1 MKGVIDGIIRTEHI
15 SLNRSVGFGS
25 YMFKLVLVGS
35 RSNKHAGIK
44 NNTHAHTH
52 ERKNARSNGELSTQK
67 KRHAEFNQAH
77 PYTRTHTHTQH
88 AIISFTAVMKM
99 KRHSPLPSPLL
110 PLLS

>member
-44 NNTHAHTH
+44 NNTHANTRTHTH
-52 ERKNARSNGELSTQK
+52 ERKCK
-67 KRHAEFNQAH
+67 VKW
-77 PYTRTHTHTQH
+77 
-88 AIISFTAVMKM
+88 
-99 KRHSPLPSPLL
+99 
-110 PLLS
+110 